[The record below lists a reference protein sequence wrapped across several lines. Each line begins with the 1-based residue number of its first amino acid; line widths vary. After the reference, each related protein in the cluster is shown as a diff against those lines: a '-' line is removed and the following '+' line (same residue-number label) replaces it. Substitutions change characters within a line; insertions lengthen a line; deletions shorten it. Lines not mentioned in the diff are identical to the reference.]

1 MIALLLVALALG
13 VDNLAVSLGIG
24 VSGVH
29 GAMRV
34 RVAVIFG
41 LFEAGMP
48 LLGMAAGRAVAGDL
62 GSAAPWLGGGLLAA
76 VGVYQLCASPGGKRQ
91 PPGPPA
97 VSASRHRIRLA
108 GRAPRNHGDPP
119 QLPGSPEA
127 PLADARFASRAT
139 GRSSPWGTGRLLVSG
154 LAMSIDNLVV
164 GLALGAYHVS
174 IVVAALVIGIV
185 SVAMALAGLELGA
198 RIGAAL
204 GERGELAGAAVLI
217 AVGVVMAAGLL

>member
-62 GSAAPWLGGGLLAA
+62 GGAAPWLGGGLLAA
-76 VGVYQLCASPGGKRQ
+76 VGVYQLCASLGGQHQ
-91 PPGPPA
+91 PSGPPA
-97 VSASRHRIRLA
+97 VTASRRRIRLA
-108 GRAPRNHGDPP
+108 GRVPRNHGDPP
-119 QLPGSPEA
+119 QLTGSLEA
-127 PLADARFASRAT
+127 PLADARFASRAAP
-139 GRSSPWGTGRLLVSG
+139 GRWGTGRLLVSG

-164 GLALGAYHVS
+164 GFALGAYHVS
-174 IVVAALVIGIV
+174 IVVAALVIGVV